1 MNSKL
6 PLILLFGATIMF
18 SSCKKDLI
26 GFKSP
31 KIADVNV
38 EEIDFHY
45 LQTKTKVN
53 YTEGDK
59 QVNGTAN
66 IRICK
71 DSLIWISLSP
81 AVGIEAS
88 RIMISKDTALV
99 LNRLDKE
106 YYIFNFE
113 EISRYF
119 NFKIDYNLIQS
130 ILLGNLAVPMD
141 DQTRIAKD
149 GNYYQVKQKSGPL
162 DFQTFIL
169 LDNRKIE
176 TMVINETE
184 TSNFMTLKYSDFKQ
198 LNEFLFGK
206 ACLMN
211 LTYKAKKG
219 PLVTSV
225 NMQHNKAEIS
235 DKPLK
240 FPFNVP
246 DKYEVFK

>member
-6 PLILLFGATIMF
+6 PLLLLLGATILF

-31 KIADVNV
+31 KISDVNV

-45 LQTKTKVN
+45 MQTKTKVN
-53 YTEGDK
+53 YAEGDK

-81 AVGIEAS
+81 GAGIEAS
-88 RIMISKDTALV
+88 RILINKDTALV
-99 LNRLDKE
+99 MNKLDKE

-119 NFKIDYNLIQS
+119 NFRVDFNLIQS
-130 ILLGNLAVPMD
+130 ILLGNLAVPLD
-141 DQTRIAKD
+141 ENSKVAKD
-149 GNYYQVKQKSGPL
+149 GNYFLVKQKSGPL
-162 DFQTFIL
+162 DLQTFIL
-169 LDNRKIE
+169 LENRKIE
-176 TMVINETE
+176 TMLINESE

-206 ACLMN
+206 VCLMN
-211 LTYKAKKG
+211 ITYKAKKG

-225 NMQHNKAEIS
+225 NLQHNKAEIS

-246 DKYEVFK
+246 EKYEVFK